1 MFSLFSNVLSASF
14 HGSIVILAVLLLR
27 LLLGKA
33 PRKYICF
40 LWLLAGLRLLMPIEL
55 QSSLSLQPMPQSSQ
69 PAAVFSEAAPT
80 ETTPKETFA
89 QPSEQMTPSQATQPA
104 PAEPGA
110 GLSVS
115 PAVSKTAFSWKTA
128 LPYLWLGVAL
138 LFGVYTVY
146 AYLSLRR
153 KVRDAVKI
161 PGGWESSRIDT
172 AFILGFIRPKIYIPA
187 GLSPAVRKHILAH
200 ERTHLEKGD
209 HWFKMI
215 GFLAL
220 SIHWFNP
227 LVWLAYILLC
237 KDIELACDERV
248 VQFMELEERKSYAS
262 ALLQCSARQSHFA
275 ACPVAFGEV
284 SVKRRIRQVLRYRR
298 PGFWFSLLAVI
309 AVLFVAVCLLTNPKA
324 PESTDAETQNSSPAD
339 AALSE
344 TDQTVKQLSDGLD
357 ALLDS
362 DQYYLFFCD
371 RTYAGGVGWQA
382 HFVKDDSDTLW
393 WSPTGSS
400 QEGRMTADGQSYTY
414 VPTDSGAW
422 IPTEEPDD
430 MLSSLLSML
439 DFTGQELFDLHRE
452 ALEDGFGEKLTFTAQ
467 SVGEQGQTVA
477 RPVTVFL
484 SPDGK
489 LRSIQVSNAH
499 WRGGDMFSLGQ
510 LNMADGLLALSEA
523 KRHIT
528 TAEAVGD
535 AAIRTEDEALMRQ
548 WGVDFQVRPDRL
560 DASGADIWFV
570 QENGCTDTVTTDAGY
585 WLERKTDAGWEAV
598 PTIQAA
604 VSREDASYV
613 LGHAQ
618 NTSIYIRWSDL
629 YGPLPGGTYRMGK
642 TFTNNTAVKSCT
654 GYAEFTI
661 YANAAS
667 TEDEKAAA
675 DRCFAALEALKAR
688 TALHYKASTTDG
700 SEEVWW
706 NGGNFTARRQST
718 YYTVGADAETIAAYT
733 HVATRIDGVGY
744 ESVPAAP
751 MDPAGKVLGLGLS
764 TLDASENGWNL
775 YSVKDSLYLSFF
787 ERGNQV
793 IDFSADDCRISQD
806 SVIFHA
812 YWSDPTDYRVLKFTF
827 DGSGSL
833 TEIVHESHYEGLD
846 GFTAAFEIFPDT
858 AEEIDAAISASIQN
872 LYTETFDWNAAKAKY
887 SSADFDHQ
895 DSGFVNNDLI
905 TLSGPVDAAKRAML
919 EYPQLKDYLS
929 VAVAR
934 DEASRMWRV
943 TVKSYVDYQSTL
955 EYRDIYLDDSGVTQ
969 LLVREGPLSF
979 DESRK

>member
-1 MFSLFSNVLSASF
+1 MYSLFSNVLTASF
-14 HGSIVILAVLLLR
+14 HGSIMILAVLLLR
-27 LLLGKA
+27 PLLGKA

-55 QSSLSLQPMPQSSQ
+55 QSSLSLQPMPQASQ
-69 PAAVFSEAAPT
+69 PAAFFSEAAPA
-80 ETTPKETFA
+80 ETAPKETA
-89 QPSEQMTPSQATQPA
+89 VQSNKQAPPSQTTQTS
-104 PAEPGA
+104 PAEPA
-110 GLSVS
+110 ADFPVS
-115 PAVSKTAFSWKTA
+115 PAVPKAAFSWKTP

-146 AYLSLRR
+146 AYLRLRR

-161 PGGWESSRIDT
+161 PGGWESGQIDT

-187 GLSPAVRKHILAH
+187 GLSPTVRKHILAH

-209 HWFKMI
+209 HWFKLI

-248 VQFMELEERKSYAS
+248 VQFMELEERKRYAS
-262 ALLQCSARQSHFA
+262 ALLQCSARQAHFA

-284 SVKRRIRQVLRYRR
+284 SVKRRIKQVLRYRR
-298 PGFWFSLLAVI
+298 PSFWFSLLAVI
-309 AVLFVAVCLLTNPKA
+309 AVLFVAVCLLTDPKTS
-324 PESTDAETQNSSPAD
+324 ESTDAETQNASLTD

-344 TDQTVKQLSDGLD
+344 ADQVVSQISDGLD

-382 HFVKDDSDTLW
+382 HFVKDGSDTLW
-393 WSPTGSS
+393 WSPAGSS
-400 QEGRMTADGQSYTY
+400 QEGRMVADGESYTY

-452 ALEDGFGEKLTFTAQ
+452 ALADGSGEKLTFTAQ
-467 SVGEQGQTVA
+467 SAGEQGQTVA
-477 RPVTVFL
+477 RPVTVYL

-489 LRSIQVSNAH
+489 LRGIQVSNAH
-499 WRGGDMFSLGQ
+499 WRGGDTFSLGQ

-528 TAEAVGD
+528 AAEAVGD
-535 AAIRTEDEALMRQ
+535 AAFRTEDEALMRQ
-548 WGVDFQVRPDRL
+548 WSVNFQVRPDRL
-560 DASGADIWFV
+560 DASGADIWFI
-570 QENGCTDTVTTDAGY
+570 QEDGCSDTVTTDARY
-585 WLERKTDAGWEAV
+585 WLERKTDASWETV
-598 PTIQAA
+598 PTIQEA

-613 LGHAQ
+613 LGRDQ
-618 NTSIYIRWSDL
+618 YTSIYIRWSDL
-629 YGPLPGGTYRMGK
+629 YGLLPGGTYRMGK

-667 TEDEKAAA
+667 TEEEQAAA
-675 DRCFAALEALKAR
+675 DRCFAALEALKSR
-688 TALHYKASTTDG
+688 TALHYRAFTTDG

-706 NGGNFTARRQST
+706 NNGNFTARRQST

-733 HVATRIDGVGY
+733 HVSTRIDGVGY
-744 ESVPAAP
+744 ESVPADP

-787 ERGNQV
+787 EQGNQA
-793 IDFSADDCRISQD
+793 IDFSGSDCRISPD
-806 SVIFHA
+806 SVVFHA

-827 DGSGSL
+827 DGSGNL
-833 TEIVHESHYEGLD
+833 TKIVHESHSEGLD
-846 GFTAAFEIFPDT
+846 GFTATLELFPDT
-858 AEEIDAAISASIQN
+858 AEEISAAISASIQN
-872 LYTETFDWNAAKAKY
+872 LYEETFDWNAAKAKY
-887 SSADFDHQ
+887 ASAGFDHQ
-895 DSGFVNNDLI
+895 DSGFVNNDLV
-905 TLSGPVDAAKRAML
+905 TLSGPVDAARRALL

-934 DEASRMWRV
+934 DEANRMWRV
-943 TVKSYVDYQSTL
+943 TFKTYVDYQSTL
-955 EYRDIYLDDSGVTQ
+955 EYRDVYLDDSGVTQ
-969 LLVREGPLSF
+969 LLVREGPLAF
-979 DESRK
+979 NESRK

>member
-1 MFSLFSNVLSASF
+1 MSSLFSNVLTASI

-27 LLLGKA
+27 PLLGKA

-55 QSSLSLQPMPQSSQ
+55 QSSLSLQPMPQASQ
-69 PAAVFSEAAPT
+69 PAAFFSEAAPA
-80 ETTPKETFA
+80 ETAPKETFA
-89 QPSEQMTPSQATQPA
+89 QPSEQVTPSRTTQPA
-104 PAEPGA
+104 PAEPDA
-110 GLSVS
+110 NLSVS
-115 PAVSKTAFSWKTA
+115 PAVSKAAFSWKTA

-146 AYLSLRR
+146 AYLRLRR

-262 ALLQCSARQSHFA
+262 ALLQCSARKAHFA

-298 PGFWFSLLAVI
+298 PAFWFSLLAVI

-344 TDQTVKQLSDGLD
+344 ADQTVKQLSDGLG
-357 ALLDS
+357 ALLES

-371 RTYAGGVGWQA
+371 RTYTGGVGWQA
-382 HFVKDDSDTLW
+382 HFVKDGSDTLW

-430 MLSSLLSML
+430 MLPSLLSML

-452 ALEDGFGEKLTFTAQ
+452 ALEDCSGEKLTFTAQ

-477 RPVTVFL
+477 RPVTAFL

-523 KRHIT
+523 KRRIT
-528 TAEAVGD
+528 TAETVGD
-535 AAIRTEDEALMRQ
+535 AAFRTEDEALMRQ

-585 WLERKTDAGWEAV
+585 WLERKTDTGWETV
-598 PTIQAA
+598 PTIQEA

-642 TFTNNTAVKSCT
+642 TFTNNTTVKSCT

-675 DRCFAALEALKAR
+675 ERCFAALEALKSR

-706 NGGNFTARRQST
+706 NNGNFTAQRQST

-744 ESVPAAP
+744 ESVPADP

-787 ERGNQV
+787 EQGNQV

-827 DGSGSL
+827 DGSGNL
-833 TEIVHESHYEGLD
+833 TRIVHESHYEGLE
-846 GFTAAFEIFPDT
+846 GFAAAFEIFPDT
-858 AEEIDAAISASIQN
+858 AGEIDAAISASIQN
-872 LYTETFDWNAAKAKY
+872 LYIGSFDWNAAKTKY
-887 SSADFDHQ
+887 ASAGFDHQ
-895 DSGFVNNDLI
+895 DSGFVNNDLV

-929 VAVAR
+929 VTVAR
-934 DEASRMWRV
+934 DEANRIWRV
-943 TVKSYVDYQSTL
+943 TFKRYVDYQSTL
-955 EYRDIYLDDSGVTQ
+955 EYRDVYLDDSGVTR
-969 LLVREGPLSF
+969 LLVQEGPLSF
-979 DESRK
+979 DENRK